1 MIPNSDRLSD
11 HLHYFFT
18 AYLPQHRGV
27 SRHTRLSYKHT
38 FLQLLRYWKRRFPAS
53 PDPRLDQFSVPMLLD
68 FLTHLEKELG
78 NTASTRNT
86 RLAALKSFFKMVAL
100 LESRYENLC
109 RQILLIPLKRS
120 PRWPFDCLD
129 KDEVDTIFAS
139 VKTQSRDGYRD
150 LCILRT
156 LYNTGARASELCALR
171 VADLDFYQ
179 RRVLLQGKG
188 NKARTVP
195 LWDST
200 LAFLHTYLKSERRVP
215 KFSHRDVLFIN
226 QRGTR
231 LTRSGLYALCK
242 HYLAHARAQA
252 PTLEHKRLHP
262 VHLWRYTTASHLL
275 RAGVDITVI
284 QEWLGHASVDT
295 TSRYKVIPVD
305 AKREALEKFYLFAQS
320 SQAPTAAGIDW
331 SLYPDLLTYLQ
342 SL

>member
-1 MIPNSDRLSD
+1 MIPNTDNLSD
-11 HLHYFFT
+11 YLHYFFT
-18 AYLPQHRGV
+18 AYLPQQRGV
-27 SRHTRLSYKHT
+27 SVHTRLSYKHA
-38 FLQLLRYWKRRFPAS
+38 FLQLLRYWKSRFPAS
-53 PDPRLDQFSVPMLLD
+53 PDPRLDQISVPWLLD
-68 FLTHLEKELG
+68 FLTHLEKDLG
-78 NTASTRNT
+78 NTAATRNT

-100 LESRYENLC
+100 LQPRYEKSC

-120 PRWPFDCLD
+120 PRWPGDCLD
-129 KDEVDTIFAS
+129 QPEVDAIFAS
-139 VKTQSRDGYRD
+139 VKTSTRDGYRD

-171 VADLDFYQ
+171 RSDLDFHQ
-179 RRVLLQGKG
+179 KRLLLQGKG

-200 LAFLHTYLKSERRVP
+200 LAFLHTYLQSERRVP
-215 KFSHRDVLFIN
+215 QFSHRDFLFIN

-242 HYLAHARAQA
+242 HYLAQARAHA
-252 PTLEHKRLHP
+252 PTLQQKRLHP

-275 RAGVDITVI
+275 LAGVDLTVI
-284 QEWLGHASVDT
+284 QEWLGHASIDT
-295 TSRYKVIPVD
+295 TCRYKVIPVD
-305 AKREALEKFYLFAQS
+305 AKRAALQKFYLFTQS
-320 SQAPTAAGIDW
+320 SQPPTATGIDW

>member
-1 MIPNSDRLSD
+1 MIPNSDQLAPY
-11 HLHYFFT
+11 LHYFFT
-18 AYLPQHRGV
+18 AYLPQQRGV
-27 SRHTRLSYKHT
+27 SLHTRLSYKHA
-38 FLQLLRYWKRRFPAS
+38 FLQLLRYWKSRFPAS
-53 PDPRLDQFSVPMLLD
+53 PDPHLDQFSVPLLLD
-68 FLTHLEKELG
+68 FLTHLEKDLG
-78 NTASTRNT
+78 NTAATRNT
-86 RLAALKSFFKMVAL
+86 RLAAVKSFFKMLAL
-100 LESRYENLC
+100 LQPRYEKSC

-120 PRWPFDCLD
+120 PRWPFDCLEQH
-129 KDEVDTIFAS
+129 EVDALFAS
-139 VKTQSRDGYRD
+139 VKTQMQDGYRD

-171 VADLDFYQ
+171 LADLDFHQ
-179 RRVLLQGKG
+179 KRLLLQGKG
-188 NKARTVP
+188 HKARTVP

-215 KFSHRDVLFIN
+215 KFSHRDFLFIN

-242 HYLAHARAQA
+242 RYLAQARAQA

-275 RAGVDITVI
+275 LAGVDITVI

-295 TSRYKVIPVD
+295 TCRYKVIPVD
-305 AKREALEKFYLFAQS
+305 AKRQALQKFYLFAQS
-320 SQAPTAAGIDW
+320 SQPPTVPGIDW
-331 SLYPDLLTYLQ
+331 GVHQDLLSYLQ

>member
-1 MIPNSDRLSD
+1 MIPNSDNLSAY
-11 HLHYFFT
+11 LHYFFT
-18 AYLPQHRGV
+18 VYLPQQRGV
-27 SRHTRLSYKHT
+27 SVHTRLSYKHA
-38 FLQLLRYWKRRFPAS
+38 FLQLLRYWKCRFPDC
-53 PDPRLDQFSVPMLLD
+53 PDPRLDQFSLPRLLD
-68 FLTHLEKELG
+68 FLTHLEKDLG

-100 LESRYENLC
+100 LQPRYEKSC

-120 PRWPFDCLD
+120 PRWPCDCLD
-129 KDEVDTIFAS
+129 QHEVDVIFAS
-139 VKTQSRDGYRD
+139 VQTQTRDGYRD

-171 VADLDFYQ
+171 LSDLDFHQ
-179 RRVLLQGKG
+179 KRALLQGKG
-188 NKARTVP
+188 KKARTVP

-200 LAFLHTYLKSERRVP
+200 LTFLRTYLKSERRLP
-215 KFSHRDVLFIN
+215 KFSHRDFLFIN

-242 HYLAHARAQA
+242 HYLAQARAQV
-252 PTLEHKRLHP
+252 PTLAHKRLHP

-275 RAGVDITVI
+275 LAGVDITVI
-284 QEWLGHASVDT
+284 QEWLGHASIDT
-295 TSRYKVIPVD
+295 TCRYKVIPVD
-305 AKREALEKFYLFAQS
+305 AKREALQKFYLFTLS
-320 SQAPTAAGIDW
+320 SQVPTATGIDW